1 MRTKPILCPTC
12 KQDMTRPPRDR
23 DSGEDCPRCGQGMTV
38 YRAKIV
44 AADLGRPRIPIAKRF

>member
-1 MRTKPILCPTC
+1 MSKHKVILCPKC
-12 KQDMTRPPRDR
+12 KQDMTRAPRDR

-44 AADLGRPRIPIAKRF
+44 AAAQEEQEDE